1 LNYIAYCTFGTLAFK
16 KLQKKLNSYQKKQH
30 QAKFQ
35 GSELT
40 HQLGTLNSFLKLPV
54 LKVPFLTFMN
64 KIKLYLPVIEV
75 GDEGECM
82 VKPRLN
88 IGNSLSSSSKR
99 IGFLSVPDVIL

>member
-1 LNYIAYCTFGTLAFK
+1 
-16 KLQKKLNSYQKKQH
+16 
-30 QAKFQ
+30 
-35 GSELT
+35 
-40 HQLGTLNSFLKLPV
+40 
-54 LKVPFLTFMN
+54 MN